1 MDKFHI
7 ERSLK
12 DIPNPSEAEY
22 LEYLIEKVAKCM
34 HNFLWDAFFK
44 LNENKEANNNVRK
57 NTFGFRSGYAPPPIN
72 RKNYGEYF
80 EDIKKFVASQYEI
93 PRKVKF
99 KHATN
104 KDQAE
109 IKEILERV
117 NKTDKLIISADKTRN
132 HYLMDP
138 DEYQKKLLE
147 EITSEYKKAPKDEL
161 KKVNSEHAR
170 IAAELK
176 LDDRMEIYRQNECF
190 LTIKDH
196 KEGFNEGVV
205 KCRLINPAKSD
216 LGVVS
221 KQILEKKINQ
231 IMEKTGLNSW
241 QSTGEA
247 LCWFENLA
255 ETRPGRSRKMRFLSY
270 DIVGY
275 YPAIKEKVLEKAIEW
290 AKEFCDFSDQE
301 LEIIYQARETF
312 LIHKGEPWTTKDG
325 NGNFAVA
332 IGGFDSC
339 QLCELVGLYLLSEV
353 SKIVPQENHGIYRDD
368 GLIVL
373 EGNGQQFERIR
384 QKLVKI
390 FKENGFKLEC
400 VVRTKQVEFLD
411 VKLDISTKQF
421 RPYRKPNDYP
431 CYISKGSNHP
441 PTVINKLPDMINK
454 RINDLSCNE
463 EVFHEEKVMYQ
474 AGLNRSGFNDY
485 RMKYLPKPEERRAKK
500 KKARSRKVIWF
511 NPPWAMNVKTP
522 VGKYFRQA
530 IQKFFPPEHPLS
542 KFYNKNTLKISYCT
556 TKNLGAHIAAHNRRI
571 LQPAQ
576 REVPRCNCKNKFK
589 PNCPLPGKCT
599 VSNVVYQA
607 DVITTDRRGRVIKTY
622 FGQTKR
628 EFKLRYREHMQAFK
642 NENSP
647 HATALSNYVWKLK
660 RNGQDY
666 TIRWSIKYRAPPYKS
681 GSKKCLLCLKEKT
694 AIALCDPKTLLNTK
708 SELLKKCIHH
718 INVELRKHR

>member
-1 MDKFHI
+1 
-7 ERSLK
+7 
-12 DIPNPSEAEY
+12 
-22 LEYLIEKVAKCM
+22 M

-44 LNENKEANNNVRK
+44 LNENKETNNNVRK

-109 IKEILERV
+109 MKEILERV

-161 KKVNSEHAR
+161 KKVNSEHAK

-275 YPAIKEKVLEKAIEW
+275 YLAIKEKVLEKAIEW
-290 AKEFCDFSDQE
+290 AKEFCDF
-301 LEIIYQARETF
+301 
-312 LIHKGEPWTTKDG
+312 
-325 NGNFAVA
+325 
-332 IGGFDSC
+332 
-339 QLCELVGLYLLSEV
+339 
-353 SKIVPQENHGIYRDD
+353 
-368 GLIVL
+368 
-373 EGNGQQFERIR
+373 
-384 QKLVKI
+384 
-390 FKENGFKLEC
+390 
-400 VVRTKQVEFLD
+400 
-411 VKLDISTKQF
+411 F
-421 RPYRKPNDYP
+421 RP
-431 CYISKGSNHP
+431 
-441 PTVINKLPDMINK
+441 
-454 RINDLSCNE
+454 
-463 EVFHEEKVMYQ
+463 
-474 AGLNRSGFNDY
+474 
-485 RMKYLPKPEERRAKK
+485 RA
-500 KKARSRKVIWF
+500 
-511 NPPWAMNVKTP
+511 
-522 VGKYFRQA
+522 
-530 IQKFFPPEHPLS
+530 
-542 KFYNKNTLKISYCT
+542 
-556 TKNLGAHIAAHNRRI
+556 
-571 LQPAQ
+571 
-576 REVPRCNCKNKFK
+576 
-589 PNCPLPGKCT
+589 
-599 VSNVVYQA
+599 
-607 DVITTDRRGRVIKTY
+607 
-622 FGQTKR
+622 
-628 EFKLRYREHMQAFK
+628 
-642 NENSP
+642 
-647 HATALSNYVWKLK
+647 
-660 RNGQDY
+660 
-666 TIRWSIKYRAPPYKS
+666 
-681 GSKKCLLCLKEKT
+681 
-694 AIALCDPKTLLNTK
+694 
-708 SELLKKCIHH
+708 
-718 INVELRKHR
+718 